1 MTHEK
6 RMKCPMNYPVM
17 CANPNYYYKD
27 YCCEKD
33 EADCNEKGGVRSC
46 NNPGSCMSPSGENDR
61 FQLKINKFTS
71 NSAISGDVPS
81 SNLNFLNMP
90 ILASHRG

>member
-1 MTHEK
+1 
-6 RMKCPMNYPVM
+6 MNYPVM

-61 FQLKINKFTS
+61 FNDIHF
-71 NSAISGDVPS
+71 
-81 SNLNFLNMP
+81 
-90 ILASHRG
+90 

>member
-61 FQLKINKFTS
+61 FQLKIL
-71 NSAISGDVPS
+71 I
-81 SNLNFLNMP
+81 NL
-90 ILASHRG
+90 HRTQLFPVMYHLPT